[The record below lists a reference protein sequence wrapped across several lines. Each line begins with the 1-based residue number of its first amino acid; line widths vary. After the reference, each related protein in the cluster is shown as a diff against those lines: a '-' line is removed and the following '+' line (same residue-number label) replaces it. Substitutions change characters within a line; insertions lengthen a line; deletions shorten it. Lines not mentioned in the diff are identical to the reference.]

1 MDFFSN
7 TKKGFS
13 ERKEMEGSDGT
24 CEGTDDTTTLVQIEE
39 AKCVIREAAV
49 RDCFGT
55 RTCSG

>member
-1 MDFFSN
+1 
-7 TKKGFS
+7 
-13 ERKEMEGSDGT
+13 MEGSDGT